1 MITAPYN
8 FVPLNEQIFYPDW
21 ADNVSHDIPFSDA
34 QSGEIDITITAKN
47 PIFIKNHTPE
57 GSKETLEFCSFNG
70 EKFIP
75 ASSLKGVIRT
85 ALEIISYSKLNLSD
99 KTLSYRDLNNDS
111 YKRNMNFNKIHIG
124 WLYKDGI
131 DWKIDDLGRI
141 KKEHKINYE
150 SLKEHLAEEDIKDIK
165 NAKYAYEKYKILS
178 DKKIGNSTLVFTGST
193 GKKDIEFLFPNT
205 APDKT
210 YKLSQNVVNTFKEAY
225 YIKTPYESKDWKNL
239 WEKKFN
245 NGEKIPVFFQLKE
258 KINSKECEGKKEL
271 PKPNKDKSYRI
282 EHFGLSMLYKL
293 PYKNSLNSILQKQ
306 QEQEPK
312 PDLAQTIFGY
322 VSDEG
327 SLKGRVYFSNLPC
340 TKEIYEET
348 YTLPLSS
355 PRATFYP
362 NYLVQD
368 QDRLITYDNKNA
380 KLRGFKL
387 YPPRQNLQKSLDNS
401 NKNILTT
408 FSPLETGSTFIGK
421 IKFHNL
427 KKVELGA
434 LLSALTFLNQNQKEQ
449 YYHKIGM
456 AKGYGFGSVS
466 IKIDNLKIINLDISK
481 TDQINNYINLFIQ
494 HINKTLNI
502 NLLREPRIQS
512 YLKLSSKN
520 FKDHE
525 LNYMPLKNFAAAK
538 KNGESLYDILQKSN
552 QNKNKSNAKKI
563 EDNEP
568 NNPFGILKSP
578 TLSTSQT

>member
-1 MITAPYN
+1 
-8 FVPLNEQIFYPDW
+8 
-21 ADNVSHDIPFSDA
+21 
-34 QSGEIDITITAKN
+34 
-47 PIFIKNHTPE
+47 
-57 GSKETLEFCSFNG
+57 
-70 EKFIP
+70 
-75 ASSLKGVIRT
+75 
-85 ALEIISYSKLNLSD
+85 
-99 KTLSYRDLNNDS
+99 
-111 YKRNMNFNKIHIG
+111 
-124 WLYKDGI
+124 
-131 DWKIDDLGRI
+131 
-141 KKEHKINYE
+141 
-150 SLKEHLAEEDIKDIK
+150 
-165 NAKYAYEKYKILS
+165 
-178 DKKIGNSTLVFTGST
+178 
-193 GKKDIEFLFPNT
+193 
-205 APDKT
+205 
-210 YKLSQNVVNTFKEAY
+210 
-225 YIKTPYESKDWKNL
+225 
-239 WEKKFN
+239 
-245 NGEKIPVFFQLKE
+245 
-258 KINSKECEGKKEL
+258 
-271 PKPNKDKSYRI
+271 
-282 EHFGLSMLYKL
+282 MLYKL

-306 QEQEPK
+306 QKQEPK

-322 VSDEG
+322 VSDED

-340 TKEIYEET
+340 TKEIYEKT
-348 YTLPLSS
+348 HTLPLSS

-387 YPPRQNLQKSLDNS
+387 YPPRQYLQKPLENS
-401 NKNILTT
+401 NKKILTT
-408 FSPLETGSTFIGK
+408 FSPLKTGSTFIGK

-434 LLSALTFLNQNQKEQ
+434 LLSALTFLNQNRKEQ

-520 FKDHE
+520 FKDNE
-525 LNYMPLKNFAAAK
+525 LNYMPLKNFAVAK

-552 QNKNKSNAKKI
+552 QNKNKSNKKI
-563 EDNEP
+563 KDNEP